1 MLAKS
6 AKTSAKSARTM
17 IKRAIILYLNLGALG
32 AVLALLAS
40 I

>member
-6 AKTSAKSARTM
+6 AKTSAKIAKTM
-17 IKRAIILYLNLGALG
+17 IKRATVQYFNLGALG